1 MGDRSTP
8 IDRKSLA
15 KLSGRWFSCYRLP
28 SFQKANYPMPVYSCK
43 SKTLP
48 NVYSSWLKTTDHCT
62 DSVQFVDTVYECG
75 ERNYDC
81 GGDVIV
87 ETMTPEDILKQ
98 FDLHDLED
106 VKHYILLQLESAL
119 NCRFGNDDDPELI
132 RYHKFLDNNET

>member
-1 MGDRSTP
+1 
-8 IDRKSLA
+8 
-15 KLSGRWFSCYRLP
+15 
-28 SFQKANYPMPVYSCK
+28 MPVYSCK